1 MNLPNKTKSFAWHV
15 CRNIIPT
22 KMNLW
27 HRQVIDEDMYEVCGS
42 GRETSGHIFW
52 ECQTACDMWLRI
64 CIIFETQRVRY
75 DEFFD
80 LIWYLMFIQHVGNE
94 ILKLVF
100 MVAWC
105 MWHNRNAVRH
115 GSARQST
122 SKVVQKARFC

>member
-1 MNLPNKTKSFAWHV
+1 MKLMDRGEKLV
-15 CRNIIPT
+15 
-22 KMNLW
+22 
-27 HRQVIDEDMYEVCGS
+27 G
-42 GRETSGHIFW
+42 IFFG